1 MTSAPT
7 AALTYLVAGQTG
19 AHERQLARFDDDQW
33 QEYLDLLSGL
43 FVLTV
48 DRRFRPGEPGA
59 VIRFVASVRERFDP
73 AGTAIDPT
81 VAETLMYAALGQ
93 HDTLPATAET
103 ITAQTLLVV
112 ALVTDEGLSPAGL
125 ADLIDDTTAMI
136 AAEPD
141 NRPAAVTPDGPA
153 AVTPDG
159 QPAGQQQPDDHGQQP
174 ADPP

>member
-48 DRRFRPGEPGA
+48 DRRFRPGEPAA

-125 ADLIDDTTAMI
+125 TDLIDDTTTMI
-136 AAEPD
+136 ALHSEPAELEKP
-141 NRPAAVTPDGPA
+141 PEA
-153 AVTPDG
+153 
-159 QPAGQQQPDDHGQQP
+159 
-174 ADPP
+174 ADPAPVEEADLPAPDTTADDDRAAQQ

>member
-48 DRRFRPGEPGA
+48 DRRFRPGEPAA

-81 VAETLMYAALGQ
+81 VAETLLYAALGQ

-125 ADLIDDTTAMI
+125 ANLIDDTTTMI

-141 NRPAAVTPDGPA
+141 QPAAVTPDGPA

-159 QPAGQQQPDDHGQQP
+159 QPADQQQPDDHEQQP

>member
-19 AHERQLARFDDDQW
+19 AHERQLARFDDNQW

-43 FVLTV
+43 FVLTAE
-48 DRRFRPGEPGA
+48 RRFRPGEPAA

-103 ITAQTLLVV
+103 ITTQTLLVV

-125 ADLIDDTTAMI
+125 ADLIDDTTTMI
-136 AAEPD
+136 ALQSEPAELEKPPEAVDPAPAEEADLPAPD
-141 NRPAAVTPDGPA
+141 TTADDDRAA
-153 AVTPDG
+153 
-159 QPAGQQQPDDHGQQP
+159 QQ
-174 ADPP
+174 

>member
-48 DRRFRPGEPGA
+48 DRRFRPGDPAA

-81 VAETLMYAALGQ
+81 VAETLLYAALGQ

-125 ADLIDDTTAMI
+125 ADLIDDTTTMI
-136 AAEPD
+136 ALHTTPAEPQ
-141 NRPAAVTPDGPA
+141 RPQDAVDIRPGEE
-153 AVTPDG
+153 
-159 QPAGQQQPDDHGQQP
+159 
-174 ADPP
+174 ADPPTPDSTAGDDRPTEL